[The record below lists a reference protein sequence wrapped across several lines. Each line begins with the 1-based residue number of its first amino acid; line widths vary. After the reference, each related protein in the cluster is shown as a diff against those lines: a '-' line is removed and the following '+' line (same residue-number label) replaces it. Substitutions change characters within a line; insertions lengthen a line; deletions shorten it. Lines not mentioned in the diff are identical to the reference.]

1 MGTCTPTDTVVIH
14 PTDILTPAELAQR
27 LKVRPTWVYE
37 HIRNRD
43 ENPLPVIR
51 VGKYLRFSWVNV
63 CAWLQSRQASG
74 RPPKTSRK
82 KSLR

>member
-1 MGTCTPTDTVVIH
+1 MGTCTPTDTVVIN
-14 PTDILTPAELAQR
+14 PADILTVQELAAR

-37 HIRNRD
+37 HLRQRD

-63 CAWLQSRQASG
+63 CSWLQSRQTVGVPQKLSY
-74 RPPKTSRK
+74 RRK
-82 KSLR
+82 A